1 MEPSPTNPP
10 TDFYRLQHR
19 PTTREGNLRS
29 ADMRIL
35 LSFSGNP
42 PRIVCELA
50 HTRTITYADLS
61 ALGGPRASSACD
73 SQESVASPTRCGGN
87 NLRLESFYG
96 RTPVRPNCPRAGY
109 SDDGLRSGRYTKSRP
124 HGCVFVPGRPP
135 RYPHRA
141 NCRSRRSTGPGRE
154 DLRLRI
160 ATGYEARSATPP
172 ARCHCQLRRGVS

>member
-10 TDFYRLQHR
+10 TDFYRLQQR

-96 RTPVRPNCPRAGY
+96 RTPVRPNCPRRAIVTTDY
-109 SDDGLRSGRYTKSRP
+109 DPVVTLRADRMAVFSSRAVP
-124 HGCVFVPGRPP
+124 HDTLTARTAVLAGRPDREGRTFGCGSP
-135 RYPHRA
+135 RAMRPAPQRLLHGVLA
-141 NCRSRRSTGPGRE
+141 NCVEG
-154 DLRLRI
+154 
-160 ATGYEARSATPP
+160 
-172 ARCHCQLRRGVS
+172 